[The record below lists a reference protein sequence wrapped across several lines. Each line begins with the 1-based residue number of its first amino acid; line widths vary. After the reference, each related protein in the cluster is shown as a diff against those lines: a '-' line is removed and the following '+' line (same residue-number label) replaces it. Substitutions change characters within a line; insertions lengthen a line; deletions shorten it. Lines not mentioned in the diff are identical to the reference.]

1 VEEAANRRRQRRQ
14 GGMMKV
20 LNTQI
25 VYDEERDQ
33 IGFITA
39 GGSVYISATN
49 NGATWKAA
57 GETLVRSVKAFG
69 KQE

>member
-1 VEEAANRRRQRRQ
+1 
-14 GGMMKV
+14 MMKV

-49 NGATWKAA
+49 DGATWKGA